1 MDSKAL
7 AEALLFSEEN
17 IVRELATAELRT
29 RDPNVMLSA
38 LNSFVRPMSDLHLL
52 RKVWA
57 TQALNQ
63 LDIGWAKQLT
73 KSKSHKA
80 RAAGLRAIYYDASNK
95 KYKNILSIAEEA
107 VSDPSPHVRLWAVS
121 LLAQLDDP
129 QTVAIALRALEGVE
143 VDDFLDFAVWS
154 ICREHRDRWVND
166 METKGENPF
175 DSLSQL
181 LFASSAIGEPLGAD
195 QILASISKGK
205 IKEDKKVWEVAN
217 WIADKGTP
225 AHLQKLLGLSLQ
237 TDSVSQQH
245 AYLNAMLTA
254 KKIRKINPSGNLEA
268 IMQFLQ
274 SENDTVWSTAVELAG
289 LWKLESARTNLE
301 VILKQTDSK
310 QVRKNASINS
320 LIGMGG
326 EKTRKFF
333 DEQIQNPQVSYPL
346 KTTLIKGQL
355 KIQPILAARRAVNL
369 MSSLPKGQE
378 PNALFSAFI
387 ANKGAT
393 KALTKELQ
401 NSKLPEGVALKGMQ
415 LAESAPTRPQG
426 LIKALQV
433 SGGLKPMKMSL
444 SKEEMISMIAR
455 VNSKG
460 NAARGESIYRR
471 ENLQCVACH
480 AIGEVGG
487 VIGPNLVSIG
497 ASAPVDYL
505 IESLLEPSKKIKE
518 GYHTNLIT
526 LKNGDSYAGGILSET
541 DSEVVVRDLTGK
553 HNRVAKSDI
562 VSQTISPVSLM
573 PVGLTMQLRED
584 EFVDLVRFMVELGK
598 EGDFKTSNQR
608 FARKWDVLPVNS
620 PNPGTIHHYGA
631 KMFTQEFDGY
641 AWKSFYAMV
650 GGGVPFE
657 EVPVALDRR
666 GDKYQVLRT
675 QVDAVKK
682 GTHKIRLKGNLA
694 DLNLF
699 LGDQEIDIPKERSQ
713 ADLLIDFKKV
723 GQQSLLMV
731 VNGRGTKG
739 YFALELLSDDLRV
752 INTL

>member
-80 RAAGLRAIYYDASNK
+80 RAAGLRAIYYDASNN

-426 LIKALQV
+426 LIKALQD

-699 LGDQEIDIPKERSQ
+699 LGDQEIDIPKEGSQ

>member
-95 KYKNILSIAEEA
+95 KYKNILSIAKEA

-699 LGDQEIDIPKERSQ
+699 LGDQEIDIPKEGSQ

>member
-426 LIKALQV
+426 LIKALQD

-699 LGDQEIDIPKERSQ
+699 LGDQEIDIPKEGSQ

>member
-1 MDSKAL
+1 
-7 AEALLFSEEN
+7 
-17 IVRELATAELRT
+17 
-29 RDPNVMLSA
+29 
-38 LNSFVRPMSDLHLL
+38 
-52 RKVWA
+52 
-57 TQALNQ
+57 
-63 LDIGWAKQLT
+63 
-73 KSKSHKA
+73 
-80 RAAGLRAIYYDASNK
+80 
-95 KYKNILSIAEEA
+95 
-107 VSDPSPHVRLWAVS
+107 
-121 LLAQLDDP
+121 
-129 QTVAIALRALEGVE
+129 
-143 VDDFLDFAVWS
+143 
-154 ICREHRDRWVND
+154 
-166 METKGENPF
+166 
-175 DSLSQL
+175 
-181 LFASSAIGEPLGAD
+181 
-195 QILASISKGK
+195 
-205 IKEDKKVWEVAN
+205 
-217 WIADKGTP
+217 
-225 AHLQKLLGLSLQ
+225 
-237 TDSVSQQH
+237 
-245 AYLNAMLTA
+245 
-254 KKIRKINPSGNLEA
+254 
-268 IMQFLQ
+268 MQFLQ

-310 QVRKNASINS
+310 QVRKNAAINS

-393 KALTKELQ
+393 QALTKELQ

-426 LIKALQV
+426 LIKALQD

-699 LGDQEIDIPKERSQ
+699 LGDQEIDIPKEGSQ

>member
-1 MDSKAL
+1 MK
-7 AEALLFSEEN
+7 
-17 IVRELATAELRT
+17 
-29 RDPNVMLSA
+29 
-38 LNSFVRPMSDLHLL
+38 
-52 RKVWA
+52 
-57 TQALNQ
+57 
-63 LDIGWAKQLT
+63 
-73 KSKSHKA
+73 
-80 RAAGLRAIYYDASNK
+80 
-95 KYKNILSIAEEA
+95 
-107 VSDPSPHVRLWAVS
+107 
-121 LLAQLDDP
+121 
-129 QTVAIALRALEGVE
+129 
-143 VDDFLDFAVWS
+143 
-154 ICREHRDRWVND
+154 
-166 METKGENPF
+166 TKGENPF

-225 AHLQKLLGLSLQ
+225 AHLQKLLVLSLQ

-699 LGDQEIDIPKERSQ
+699 LGDQEIDIPKEGSQ

>member
-1 MDSKAL
+1 
-7 AEALLFSEEN
+7 
-17 IVRELATAELRT
+17 
-29 RDPNVMLSA
+29 MLSA
-38 LNSFVRPMSDLHLL
+38 LNSFVRPMSDLHIL

-699 LGDQEIDIPKERSQ
+699 LGDQEIDIPKEGSQ

>member
-80 RAAGLRAIYYDASNK
+80 RAAGLRAIYYDASNN

-699 LGDQEIDIPKERSQ
+699 LGDQEIDIPKEGSQ